1 MAAQKCTGQLG
12 KQKMMLASTKNSQMI
27 PLTQYTVCAIFLTTR
42 KFYRKPKTTEI
53 RERGAEKLNKVAK
66 EVHLRVHGWAPTTLC
81 IART

>member
-27 PLTQYTVCAIFLTTR
+27 PLTQYTVCTIFLTTR

-66 EVHLRVHGWAPTTLC
+66 EVYSRIHGSL
-81 IART
+81 